1 MHHMPYQR
9 GESLGN
15 QIQSIDINRNKTKII
30 IKIKKGRNKQRVKRQ
45 KNMPLQTKSQEA
57 SDDRKK

>member
-1 MHHMPYQR
+1 MPYQR